1 VLVTQEQYEQTST
14 TYLIIQQGP
23 QAGKRI
29 EIWKDR
35 TTIGRSR
42 ECDIFLEDIAVH
54 RKQASIVLTA
64 AGYILCDDH
73 GSGDSFVN
81 GRSVKEQLLTD
92 GDQLLFGHT
101 HFTFYSQAAATRPI
115 PLPSSRGRELH
126 VKKAIDPGSSAIARL
141 ELPSMRGAARSF
153 EIQPEM
159 TIGRSRECDI
169 FLEDL
174 AVSRLHAT
182 IHQFPDGGYEL
193 EDHRSATGTLVNGQA
208 VTRSRLNEGDVVQ
221 IGSNRLIF
229 RLTRS

>member
-1 VLVTQEQYEQTST
+1 VTQEQYEQTST

-54 RKQASIVLTA
+54 RKQASIVLTDT
-64 AGYILCDDH
+64 GYILCDDH

-81 GRSVKEQLLTD
+81 GRSIKEQLLTD

-101 HFTFYSQAAATRPI
+101 HLTFYSQAAATRPI
-115 PLPSSRGRELH
+115 PLPSSRGHELH
-126 VKKAIDPGSSAIARL
+126 VKRAIDPGSSAIARL
-141 ELPSMRGAARSF
+141 ELPSTRSVVHSF
-153 EIQPEM
+153 DIQPEM

-182 IHQFPDGGYEL
+182 IHQLPDGRYEL
-193 EDHRSATGTLVNGQA
+193 EDHHSATGTLVNGRA
-208 VTRSRLNEGDVVQ
+208 ITRYRLNEGDVVQ
-221 IGSNRLIF
+221 IGSNSLIF
-229 RLTRS
+229 RLTHP

>member
-1 VLVTQEQYEQTST
+1 MTQEQYEQAST

-23 QAGKRI
+23 QTGKRI

-54 RKQASIVLTA
+54 RKQASLELTS

-81 GRSVKEQLLTD
+81 GRPVKEQLLTD

-101 HFTFYSQAAATRPI
+101 YLTFYSQAAATRPI
-115 PLPSSRGRELH
+115 PLPSSRGHELH
-126 VKKAIDPGSSAIARL
+126 IKRAIDPGSSAIAKL
-141 ELPSMRGAARSF
+141 EFPGTRGAVRSF

-174 AVSRLHAT
+174 AVSRLHTT
-182 IHQFPDGGYEL
+182 IHQLPDGGYEL
-193 EDHRSATGTLVNGQA
+193 EDHHSATGTLVNGRA
-208 VTRSRLNEGDVVQ
+208 VTHYRLNEGDVVQ
-221 IGSNRLIF
+221 IGSNTLIF
-229 RLTRS
+229 RLTPS